1 MNEDY
6 SIKIF
11 NNDGNGKYVEN
22 SKKLNLNKV
31 HSVMGGNYGDL
42 NNDGFDDI
50 YLGTGYPYIDSIIPN
65 AFYINNKGISFID
78 QTHSFGLGH
87 LQKGHGIGFAD
98 FDLDGDL
105 DIFEQMGGFYLS
117 DGFTNLLYEN
127 PGNSNNWIGII
138 LQRSDENTI
147 FGSKITLQ
155 CNNES
160 TYNSLVDNGGSF
172 GSSSL
177 IQTLGLNE
185 CDNILEL
192 KIDWANSNKSQHL
205 KNVEVN
211 QYILIREFGDDYKVI
226 KFKVGETVE

>member
-1 MNEDY
+1 
-6 SIKIF
+6 
-11 NNDGNGKYVEN
+11 
-22 SKKLNLNKV
+22 
-31 HSVMGGNYGDL
+31 
-42 NNDGFDDI
+42 
-50 YLGTGYPYIDSIIPN
+50 
-65 AFYINNKGISFID
+65 
-78 QTHSFGLGH
+78 
-87 LQKGHGIGFAD
+87 
-98 FDLDGDL
+98 
-105 DIFEQMGGFYLS
+105 MGGFYLS

-138 LQRSDENTI
+138 LQRDDDNTI

-160 TYNSLVDNGGSF
+160 TYNSYVDNGGSF

-192 KIDWANSNKSQHL
+192 KIDWANSNKVQHL

-211 QYILIREFGDDYKVI
+211 QYILIREFEDAVHYEFAADAMPGFVHLY
-226 KFKVGETVE
+226 VGEEASAMGICMNLNEKDTIASTHRGH